1 MRIVHGLALVL
12 RSRLVFDDGAIVE
25 VEPARARN
33 ADPRHAA
40 RLRFLRPFT
49 RRLARAKTS
58 SDVGNGHVRAM
69 NVPLGLETCGA
80 ARLAAGSAY
89 RDSPPGRLRLPAR
102 RHCSTGLPQD
112 VTARTTLVRASEQ
125 EAESR

>member
-12 RSRLVFDDGAIVE
+12 RSRLVFDDGAVVE

-49 RRLARAKTS
+49 RRLAGAKTS
-58 SDVGNGHVRAM
+58 SDVGNGHVRGM
-69 NVPLGLETCGA
+69 NVPLGLETCTAGHPLA
-80 ARLAAGSAY
+80 AALRIGSQRLAGSGCQLGDTAPPAY
-89 RDSPPGRLRLPAR
+89 R
-102 RHCSTGLPQD
+102 
-112 VTARTTLVRASEQ
+112 RT
-125 EAESR
+125 